1 VLARLNASFHV
12 EEQNNMFFTIWY
24 GVYDAK
30 EKILHWAGAGS
41 PPAIMVGPDG
51 SVAEL
56 SGDGPVIGV
65 DGSAVFSDFHQPVAA
80 GSHLY
85 LFSDGLYEVRT
96 GESAMLAWEDFLG
109 LLLAHHRECST
120 APHCLSPIRRIVD
133 AVKSLSGRDIFDD
146 DVSIVEF
153 AFNG

>member
-1 VLARLNASFHV
+1 
-12 EEQNNMFFTIWY
+12 MI
-24 GVYDAK
+24 
-30 EKILHWAGAGS
+30 
-41 PPAIMVGPDG
+41 GPDG

-65 DGSAVFSDFHQPVAA
+65 DGSAVFSDFQQPVAP

-96 GESAMLAWEDFLG
+96 RESAMLLWDDFIS
-109 LLLAHHRECST
+109 LLIAHHRDCAS
-120 APHCLSPIRRIVD
+120 APRCLSPIRLIVD
-133 AVKSLSGRDIFDD
+133 AVKGLSGKDIFDD